1 MKVTNDK
8 PVSQVERTPA
18 AEAVQGQQQRVEA
31 RPDRVSVEQTRTAAN
46 LAQAAKKAVSEDREA
61 RLKRLEVS
69 VKGGTYRP
77 NPSKVAEEILAQAEL
92 DVKLRAL
99 FRG

>member
-8 PVSQVERTPA
+8 PVAQVERTPSVEVVA
-18 AEAVQGQQQRVEA
+18 GQQQRVEA
-31 RPDRVSVEQTRTAAN
+31 RPDRVSVEQTRTAAE
-46 LAQAAKKAVSEDREA
+46 LAQTAKKAVSEDREA

-69 VKGGTYRP
+69 VKAGSYRP

>member
-8 PVSQVERTPA
+8 PVTQVERPSAT
-18 AEAVQGQQQRVEA
+18 EAVAGQSPRVEA
-31 RPDRVSVEQTRTAAN
+31 RPDRVSVEQTRTAAEM
-46 LAQAAKKAVSEDREA
+46 AQSAKKAVNEDREA
-61 RLKRLEVS
+61 RLKRLEVA

-77 NPSKVAEEILAQAEL
+77 NPSKVAEEILVQAEL
-92 DVKLRAL
+92 DARLRAL